1 MLGARAGDGRSG
13 LRVAI
18 VGGGYSGTM
27 MAVEL
32 VRLGSCEI
40 VLVERRVRAG
50 QGMAY
55 STDDPAHLL
64 NVRADNMSA
73 FADAPDHFARWVV
86 AKGLGKADGFV
97 RRRDYRR
104 YLEEQLGIAE
114 RSGKL
119 KIVRDSVTGLA
130 ADADGIVLQLGSGQ
144 RIGADQAVLAGGNYP
159 GRLPAALGLTDE
171 QLVHDPWSPDGLA
184 ALRRIAAQ
192 AEGDVLL
199 LGTGLTMV
207 DTCLTLDGAGF
218 AGKMLAVSRRGL
230 VPRASRDQAGPPL
243 AWRPPARLGAVMRE
257 IRERSAGAEWRAVV
271 DGLRP
276 HSVALW
282 QGFSEA
288 EQRRFLRHARP
299 WWDVHRHRIA
309 PDVAARIERLQG
321 EGRLEVVAGR
331 IAGADSG
338 RLTIA
343 RRSGGIVERQV
354 GAAVN
359 CTGPEGAIA
368 RAGDPLIGPLLAD
381 GIARPD
387 SLGLGLEVDAQ
398 SRVAGPAHGLYAIG
412 PLTKGAFWEIVAVP
426 DIRRQVHD
434 LARVISAFC

>member
-1 MLGARAGDGRSG
+1 M
-13 LRVAI
+13 RVAI
-18 VGGGYSGTM
+18 VGGGFSGTM

-40 VLVERRVRAG
+40 VLVERRSRAG

-73 FADAPDHFARWVV
+73 FADAPAHFARWAV
-86 AKGLGKADGFV
+86 AKGLGRADGFV

-104 YLEEQLGIAE
+104 YLEEQLAIAE

-119 KIVRDSVTGLA
+119 RIVRDTVTGLA
-130 ADADGIVLQLGSGQ
+130 ADADGIVLFLASGQ
-144 RIGADQAVLAGGNYP
+144 RIGTDQAVLAGGNYP
-159 GRLPAALGLTDE
+159 GRLPTSLGLLDE
-171 QLVHDPWSPDGLA
+171 QLVHDPWSPEGQA
-184 ALRRIAAQ
+184 ALRRIAAH

-218 AGKMLAVSRRGL
+218 AGRMLAVSRRGL
-230 VPRASRDQAGPPL
+230 VPRASREQAGPAL
-243 AWRPPARLGAVMRE
+243 DWQPPARLAALVRE

-276 HSVALW
+276 HSIALW
-282 QGFSEA
+282 HGFSEA

-309 PDVAARIERLQG
+309 PEVAARIDRLRS
-321 EGRLEVVAGR
+321 EERLEVVAGR

-343 RRSGGIVERQV
+343 RRGGGTTERQIA
-354 GAAVN
+354 AAVN
-359 CTGPEGAIA
+359 CTGPESNIA
-368 RAGDPLIGPLLAD
+368 RVGDPLIRQLLAS

-387 SLGLGLEVDAQ
+387 ALGLGLEVDAQ
-398 SRVAGPAHGLYAIG
+398 SRVAGAAQGLYAIG

-434 LARVISAFC
+434 LARLISAFC